1 MHTTRDPSLSSGEPA
16 LTSAVPTRSPTP
28 PGLAAKPAKPTGP
41 VRSVR
46 PAQPVGWLMLLLAVT
61 ATLAALA
68 VPLAPVTQQR
78 VTLSWPPPG
87 QSSGQSS
94 GQAPGPPGA
103 VNAVA
108 MPLLPYQPVQL
119 TATLPCEGPGTVLL
133 STVPLQTDPGAP
145 RLPGLRVER
154 TGDQLVITSYA
165 QLVARAPQPSGA
177 CQLQVRSDPDRT
189 AALLN
194 GRVIGEVGGDVRPV
208 VAGVFTDGRGD
219 VRDVQFNVVTDT
231 RFQTSMTP
239 LKAALVALAALA
251 LLGAVLAGGVLDRRS
266 RSTRRVALLPHRWWR
281 PRAWD
286 VIAITGLVG
295 WALIGPIT
303 VDDGYIA
310 GIVRTRDTQGYIG
323 NLYRW
328 LNAPEAPFGWFY
340 ELYALWARV
349 SPVPLWLRI
358 PSTVLGVACWV
369 LLSRALLPRLG
380 RLAVRPA
387 AMWVA
392 AAVFGCWWL
401 PFNLGLR
408 PEPWVAVA
416 VLLSVL
422 AVERAVVTHR
432 LVPVLAGL
440 VVASAATAV
449 TPTGVIAFT
458 PFVAGLVPL
467 LRALRRRPELP
478 RVAVL
483 AVLVAAPT
491 VALPLAFGDQTLASV
506 AEATRIRTLIGGG
519 LPWYEE
525 VQRYAN
531 LLSPDLI
538 EGVLQRRVPVLL
550 TLLGLAG
557 LAWVLARWRSPGLAR
572 GPLVRTALTL
582 LLSLVAM
589 AFTPTK
595 WTHHFGA
602 LAGIGAA
609 VLVVAIRAWSRPRVS
624 AAAVAA
630 GTAALA
636 FTGGMALAG
645 RNQWPYVSNY
655 GITWSTIPPQLA
667 GLPASVL
674 VLVGGL
680 LLAAVSGAAAA
691 WAKAGSPPGPSGWV
705 VFKSYQPRS
714 SPGALSR
721 LAGRLP
727 SPGLLAL
734 GLVIA
739 TVALQ
744 LGSVARAAL
753 RQHGGYSLAGDSVA
767 ALTGSS
773 CGLADH
779 LRVETDP
786 RAGLLVPS
794 GAGGARLDGFLPVP
808 DGPEVAGV
816 SLPGWVATGSA
827 DPARA
832 TTGWY
837 RLDGAPAVV
846 ITLTGDLGPG
856 GAVVAQFRDAGGRP
870 LRDVAAPD
878 APGAPQ
884 SRDIRVAVPPAGARL
899 VRFVVSAV
907 RLPGTPPP
915 AFSQPR
921 SPRTQPMTQVL
932 PPGTTAVV
940 DWPVAFLYPCLR
952 IAGTPD
958 GLAELPSWRVGAPTY
973 DASGEI
979 VITPATGG
987 SFVTA
992 RTLVQAQR
1000 LPVYLDTDPVRDVAT
1015 LSRWQPLTAFATPAL
1030 TRSSE
1035 VVGGWQRR
1043 GHLHVPGV
1051 G

>member
-1 MHTTRDPSLSSGEPA
+1 VGAAPHPPPSGPRR
-16 LTSAVPTRSPTP
+16 PQRS
-28 PGLAAKPAKPTGP
+28 L
-41 VRSVR
+41 
-46 PAQPVGWLMLLLAVT
+46 GWVTLILAVT

-87 QSSGQSS
+87 RS
-94 GQAPGPPGA
+94 PGA
-103 VNAVA
+103 VGAVA
-108 MPLLPYQPVQL
+108 MPLLPYQPVEL
-119 TATLPCEGPGTVLL
+119 TATLPCDGPGTVLL
-133 STVPLQTDPGAP
+133 STVPLQADPGAP

-154 TGDQLVITSYA
+154 TGDQLVVSSYA
-165 QLVARAPQPSGA
+165 QLIARAPQPAGA

-194 GRVIGEVGGDVRPV
+194 GRVIGEVVGDVRPV
-208 VAGVFTDGRGD
+208 VAGVFTGGRGD
-219 VRDVQFNVVTDT
+219 VRDVRLRVVTDT

-251 LLGAVLAGGVLDRRS
+251 LLATVLAGAVLDRRGE
-266 RSTRRVALLPHRWWR
+266 RSRRVVPLRHRWWR
-281 PRAWD
+281 PRPWD
-286 VIAITGLVG
+286 VTVFAGLVV

-303 VDDGYIA
+303 VDDGYIT

-340 ELYALWARV
+340 ELYSLWARI

-380 RLAVRPA
+380 RLAARPA

-432 LVPVLAGL
+432 LLPVLAGL
-440 VVASAATAV
+440 VVAGAATAI

-458 PFVAGLVPL
+458 PFVAGLVAL
-467 LRALRRRPELP
+467 LRALRRRPDLP
-478 RVAVL
+478 RPAVL
-483 AVLVAAPT
+483 AALVAAPT
-491 VALPLAFGDQTLASV
+491 AALPLAFGDQTLASV

-531 LLSPDLI
+531 LLSPVLL
-538 EGVLQRRVPVLL
+538 EGALQRRVPVLL

-557 LAWVLARWRSPGLAR
+557 TAWVLARWRAPGLAR
-572 GPLVRTALTL
+572 GPLARTALTVV
-582 LLSLVAM
+582 LSLVAM

-602 LAGIGAA
+602 LAGVGAA

-636 FTGGMALAG
+636 FIGGMALAG
-645 RNQWPYVSNY
+645 RNQWPYVSDY

-667 GLPASVL
+667 GVPASVV

-680 LLAAVSGAAAA
+680 LLAALSGAAAA
-691 WAKAGSPPGPSGWV
+691 WAKAGSPAGPAGWV
-705 VFKSYQPRS
+705 VFKSHQPAGPAGPVARLVRS
-714 SPGALSR
+714 
-721 LAGRLP
+721 LP

-753 RQHGGYSLAGDSVA
+753 RQHGGYSLAADSVA
-767 ALTGSS
+767 ALTGSR
-773 CGLADH
+773 CGLVDH

-786 RAGLLVPS
+786 RAGLLAPWT
-794 GAGGARLDGFLPVP
+794 AGGARLDGFLPVP
-808 DGPEVAGV
+808 DGPEVAGE
-816 SLPGWVATGSA
+816 SLPGWVLSGVA

-837 RLDGAPAVV
+837 RLDSAPVVV

-856 GAVVAQFRDAGGRP
+856 GGVVAQFGDTGDTGDTGYTGGKP
-870 LRDVAAPD
+870 LTEVTAPD
-878 APGAPQ
+878 PPGAPQ
-884 SRDIRVAVPPAGARL
+884 ARDIRVAVPMGARL
-899 VRFVVSAV
+899 VRFVVSAA
-907 RLPGTPPP
+907 RLPGAAPV

-921 SPRTQPMTQVL
+921 GPRTQPMTQVL
-932 PPGTTAVV
+932 PPGTTAEV

-973 DASGEI
+973 DASGDI

-992 RTLVQAQR
+992 RTLVRAQR
-1000 LPVYLDTDPVRDVAT
+1000 LPVYLDADPVRDVAT
-1015 LSRWQPLTAFATPAL
+1015 LSRWQPLTTFATPDI
-1030 TRSSE
+1030 TRRGE